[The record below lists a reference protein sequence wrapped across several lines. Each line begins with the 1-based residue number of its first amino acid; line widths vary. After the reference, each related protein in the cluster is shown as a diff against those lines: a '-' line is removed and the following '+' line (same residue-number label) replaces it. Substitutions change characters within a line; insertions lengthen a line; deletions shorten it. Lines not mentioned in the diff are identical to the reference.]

1 MILKHLK
8 FSLPDTLVIC
18 FKKHKKPWYMTSRAW
33 SVRSKIT
40 LRTSLVTPVGNKSHL
55 IVKLVSFMNMVHF
68 KISSNR
74 RSGSQVLKCVNQFT
88 WVSTWKLK
96 KVIHDTL
103 FKECTFYFHT
113 KWPFIYVPILNNSF
127 NTVSHPKKKHS
138 LRKSGRF

>member
-33 SVRSKIT
+33 SVWSKIT

-68 KISSNR
+68 KI
-74 RSGSQVLKCVNQFT
+74 F
-88 WVSTWKLK
+88 
-96 KVIHDTL
+96 
-103 FKECTFYFHT
+103 FKSAF
-113 KWPFIYVPILNNSF
+113 
-127 NTVSHPKKKHS
+127 
-138 LRKSGRF
+138 RKSGAEMRQSIYMSLNIKIKKSNSWYTVPGMHILFSYKMTIHLCSNFEQFVQYRLSP